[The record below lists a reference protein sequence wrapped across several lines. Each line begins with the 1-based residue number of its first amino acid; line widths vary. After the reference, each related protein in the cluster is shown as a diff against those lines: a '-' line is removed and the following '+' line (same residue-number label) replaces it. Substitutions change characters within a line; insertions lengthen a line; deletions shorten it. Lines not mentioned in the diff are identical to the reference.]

1 MIILLFNRSTRAK
14 RPIGGATLALAMD
27 YFMRFFALS
36 KIKKKLKTIGGV
48 TTDGTAAITGVI
60 VKNGK
65 VLKAHV
71 EV

>member
-27 YFMRFFALS
+27 FFMRFFALT

>member
-1 MIILLFNRSTRAK
+1 MNLNYGEV
-14 RPIGGATLALAMD
+14 GG
-27 YFMRFFALS
+27 

>member
-1 MIILLFNRSTRAK
+1 MAYERTAIKNELKMNLNY
-14 RPIGGATLALAMD
+14 GEVGD
-27 YFMRFFALS
+27 